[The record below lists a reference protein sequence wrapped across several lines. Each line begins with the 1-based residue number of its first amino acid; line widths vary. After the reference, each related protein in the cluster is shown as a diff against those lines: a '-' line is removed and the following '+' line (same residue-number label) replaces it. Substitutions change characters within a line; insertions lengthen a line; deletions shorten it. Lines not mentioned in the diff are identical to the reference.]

1 MRKHVATQL
10 LKFVRMAI
18 WGRAEDSAA
27 LTDAEWKAVL
37 DEAKRQS
44 VQGLV
49 CEAVSQLDKALMPP
63 VALRITLLAES
74 DAVQKRSAHVEKVA
88 EQLTA
93 AFSGHG
99 LNPVIQKGTSVA
111 CFYPNPHARRSGDVD
126 LYFPEAE
133 FESARK
139 MAENAGV
146 TVNDAPDG
154 SINYIWNDVTVE
166 HHRRYYDCLASFE
179 DVPVPSAEATMLLL
193 SSHILK
199 HAIGVGIGLKQF
211 CDIALA
217 CRALDGQYDAASYLT
232 HLRAAGMMRWERM
245 LETFLEE
252 YMGVERRY
260 LPALSAGMKRLDASR
275 LLAIVLEGGNFGH
288 YNPARHLD
296 APQQRRKR
304 NTFLFFV
311 KRAPFALRVSPR
323 EWFHTVG
330 CLVHGNL
337 SH

>member
-1 MRKHVATQL
+1 MGKQEATQL
-10 LKFVRMAI
+10 LKLVRMAI
-18 WGRAEDSAA
+18 WSRAEDFTA
-27 LTDAEWKAVL
+27 LTDAEWQAVL
-37 DEAKRQS
+37 DEARRQS
-44 VQGLV
+44 VQGLL
-49 CEAVSQLDKALMPP
+49 CEAVSLLDKTLMPS
-63 VALRITLLAES
+63 AGLRITLLAES

-88 EQLTA
+88 EKLTA
-93 AFSGHG
+93 AFSGRG

-111 CFYPNPHARRSGDVD
+111 CFYPKPLARRSGDVD
-126 LYFPEAE
+126 LFFCPDE
-133 FESARK
+133 FDAARK
-139 MAENAGV
+139 LAEGAGICV
-146 TVNDAPDG
+146 TDAPDG

-166 HHRRYYDCLASFE
+166 HHRRYYDCRASFD

-199 HAIGVGIGLKQF
+199 HAIGAGIGLKQF

-296 APQQRRKR
+296 APQKRRKR
-304 NTFLFFV
+304 NTFIFFV

-330 CLVHGNL
+330 CLVRGNL

>member
-1 MRKHVATQL
+1 MDKHGATQL
-10 LKFVRMAI
+10 LKLVRMAI
-18 WGRAEDSAA
+18 WGRAEDFSA
-27 LTDAEWKAVL
+27 LTDAEWQAVL
-37 DEAKRQS
+37 GEARRQS
-44 VQGLV
+44 VSGLV
-49 CEAVSQLDKALMPP
+49 CEAVSLLDRALMPP
-63 VALRITLLAES
+63 AGLRITLLAES

-88 EQLTA
+88 ERLTA
-93 AFSGHG
+93 AFSGRG

-111 CFYPNPHARRSGDVD
+111 CFYPKPHARRSGDVD

-133 FESARK
+133 FEIARK
-139 MAENAGV
+139 MVENAGV

-166 HHRRYYDCLASFE
+166 HHRRYYDCRASFE

-193 SSHILK
+193 GSHILK

-217 CRALDGQYDAASYLT
+217 CRTLDGQYDAASYLT
-232 HLRAAGMMRWERM
+232 HLRSAGMMRWERM

-288 YNPARHLD
+288 YNPARHPD
-296 APQQRRKR
+296 APHQRRKR
-304 NTFLFFV
+304 NTFIFFV
-311 KRAPFALRVSPR
+311 KRAPFALSVSPR

-330 CLVHGNL
+330 CLVRGNL